1 MIESASDFS
10 KSLLMYIAE
19 AEFFE
24 NVLTSD
30 VSKLPIGSHLVE
42 IGAGIGLLALNLAAQ
57 GYNVTAFEPEASGF
71 TEMHS
76 MRETIVSKWVG
87 KFPAVNFVDKYID
100 DTTKPDKL
108 ADYMFAINVIEHVP
122 DYRLLI
128 VNALKLK
135 SDSATLR
142 LICPNYAIPY
152 EPHLEIPIIL
162 TKNLTWRIFK
172 TRIAKSTIP
181 NPVDFWKDLSWPS
194 QRKLKKLL
202 KEIGVV
208 AESYTSNSGSFVIQT
223 RDVSGISEKAR
234 IDSSGNLGIGNTTP
248 STSLAGSVGI
258 AINSAANGNTQIRL
272 QSTSTGTGSTD
283 GLLISLA
290 TNNDAYLYNYENAN
304 LIFGTNNTE
313 RARFD
318 TSGNLLV
325 GTTSGSARLRVVA
338 TASQSGAIYA
348 THVDSAEDVIS
359 CENSATSGNNVFIQ
373 FYTDATVS
381 RGSITYN
388 RAGGLVVYNTTSDY
402 RAKDISGPV
411 TNSGA
416 LIDSVPVYM
425 GKMKWAEQERPMFIA
440 HEVPA
445 YAHTG
450 EKDAVDA
457 DGNPVYQQMDASA
470 LIPVMWAEIQSLR
483 KRLADAGI

>member
-1 MIESASDFS
+1 MFS
-10 KSLLMYIAE
+10 KEAILSNESKLDSLTRSRLIMYVQE

-24 NVLTSD
+24 DVLTKE

-100 DTTKPDKL
+100 DTTKLDKL
-108 ADYMFAINVIEHVP
+108 ADYMFVINVIEHVP

-202 KEIGVV
+202 KEIGVA
-208 AESYTSNSGSFVIQT
+208 AEFS
-223 RDVSGISEKAR
+223 RD
-234 IDSSGNLGIGNTTP
+234 
-248 STSLAGSVGI
+248 
-258 AINSAANGNTQIRL
+258 
-272 QSTSTGTGSTD
+272 
-283 GLLISLA
+283 A
-290 TNNDAYLYNYENAN
+290 TNHYISRALNGPKF
-304 LIFGTNNTE
+304 IE
-313 RARFD
+313 R
-318 TSGNLLV
+318 
-325 GTTSGSARLRVVA
+325 
-338 TASQSGAIYA
+338 
-348 THVDSAEDVIS
+348 
-359 CENSATSGNNVFIQ
+359 
-373 FYTDATVS
+373 
-381 RGSITYN
+381 
-388 RAGGLVVYNTTSDY
+388 
-402 RAKDISGPV
+402 KGPV
-411 TNSGA
+411 F
-416 LIDSVPVYM
+416 
-425 GKMKWAEQERPMFIA
+425 GKLLKMFATIA
-440 HEVPA
+440 KHLTRFIPL
-445 YAHTG
+445 
-450 EKDAVDA
+450 
-457 DGNPVYQQMDASA
+457 A
-470 LIPVMWAEIQSLR
+470 LIPIIDCRITSRSDSSEKSH
-483 KRLADAGI
+483 